1 MTTPAR
7 QTSLI
12 IVDDHPLVRH
22 GLINLLV
29 TELDF
34 IILATCANGL
44 EGLAAMRDLT
54 PDIAVVDMSMP
65 KMAGLEVLAAAAA
78 EKLSTRI
85 IVLAG
90 APDDREIVAAAHGG
104 ACGFVLKDAAADELL
119 SCLRAVARGEKWLSA
134 ALIDGAQVREKDRQS
149 ECALVDSTLSRR
161 EREVML
167 LIGENLSNRETGQ
180 RLHLSEGTVK
190 LHLHS
195 IYHKLGLRNRT
206 ALAAL
211 ATRYERA
218 MGPSARPRA
227 GTRPVHPAARENSL
241 RGMARKPGPGRPHR
255 EPT

>member
-1 MTTPAR
+1 MTAR

-12 IVDDHPLVRH
+12 IVDDHPVVRH

-29 TELDF
+29 TEIDF

-44 EGLAAMRDLT
+44 EGIQAMRSLT

-65 KMAGLEVLAAAAA
+65 KMTGLDVLAAAAA
-78 EKLSTRI
+78 ENLSTRI

-90 APDDREIVAAAHGG
+90 APDDREIIAAADGG
-104 ACGFVLKDAAADELL
+104 AFGFVLKDAAGDELL
-119 SCLRAVARGEKWLSA
+119 SCLRCVARGEKWLPA
-134 ALIDGAQVREKDRQS
+134 ALIDNAQVREKDRQS
-149 ECALVDSTLSRR
+149 ERAMVDSTLSRR

-167 LIGENLSNRETGQ
+167 LIGENLSNKEAGQ

-195 IYHKLGLRNRT
+195 IFSKLGLRNRT

-211 ATRYERA
+211 AARYERA
-218 MGPSARPRA
+218 TGLSERPRA
-227 GTRPVHPAARENSL
+227 GTRPHPVARETGL
-241 RGMARKPGPGRPHR
+241 HGPARKPGSGRLHR